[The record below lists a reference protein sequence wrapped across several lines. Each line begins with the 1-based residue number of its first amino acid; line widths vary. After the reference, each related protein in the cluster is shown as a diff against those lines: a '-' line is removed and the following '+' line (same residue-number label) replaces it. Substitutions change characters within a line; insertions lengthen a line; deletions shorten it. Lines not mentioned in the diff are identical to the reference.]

1 MASIANDQG
10 GRRRILFIDPHGN
23 RKTLRLGKIDRKS
36 AEAVARHIEA
46 LVSSKVSGQPIPK
59 ETAAWLSS
67 IGLTLRDKLAATG
80 LIEGGAMQRIPTVQG
95 WIESYIA
102 ERSTVKAATKASWKP
117 VLVNLID
124 FLGKDRL
131 ISQVTPADAD
141 RFREY
146 LMQAGL
152 SPVTV
157 YKRLQVARQFFR
169 AMVRSRLLAENPFAD
184 LKTPNLSN
192 AERMRFI
199 DHETTQRILEACP
212 DMHWRTIVAL
222 ARYGGLRCPSEVLSL
237 RWEAIDWER
246 GRMRVDSPKTE
257 HHHGGAFRIV
267 PLFPELKPFLEMSWE
282 EAPEG
287 SIYVVHER
295 FRQAALKAEI
305 WKSVNLRTTF
315 AKIVRKAGLELWPR
329 LFQNLRSSR
338 ETELTEQFPVHVVS
352 RWLGNTPRV
361 ADKHYLQVTEQHFA
375 EAIEKAAQNPA
386 QLPSEMLG
394 NVLNSV
400 HLGDEKTP
408 VFPRVSEHCDILYK
422 CKSGELGFEP
432 RQADPESAVLPLH
445 HSPINSSDLFS

>member
-1 MASIANDQG
+1 MASIANDAN
-10 GRRRILFIDPHGN
+10 GRRRILFVDAQGDRRTI
-23 RKTLRLGKIDRKS
+23 RLGKIDKRA
-36 AEAVARHIEA
+36 AEAIARHVEA
-46 LVSSKVSGQPIPK
+46 LLSSKMSGQPIGR
-59 ETAAWLSS
+59 ETASWLSS
-67 IGLTLRDKLAATG
+67 IGQTLTDKLAKAG
-80 LIEGGAMQRIPTVQG
+80 LIEAGATQRTPTVQG
-95 WIESYIA
+95 WIEGYIA

-117 VLVNLID
+117 VLVNLLD

-131 ISQVTPADAD
+131 ISQVTPADVD
-141 RFREY
+141 RFKEY
-146 LMQAGL
+146 LMQSGL

-184 LKTPNLSN
+184 LKMPNLSN

-212 DMHWRTIVAL
+212 NMHWRTIVAL
-222 ARYGGLRCPSEVLSL
+222 ARFGGLRCPSEVLSL
-237 RWEAIDWER
+237 KWEAIDWER

-257 HHHGGAFRIV
+257 HHHGGAFRDV
-267 PLFPELKPFLEMSWE
+267 PLFPELKPFLETAWE

-287 SIYVVHER
+287 SVYIVPEK
-295 FRQAALKAEI
+295 FRQASLKAEI
-305 WKSVNLRTTF
+305 WKAVNLRTTF
-315 AKIVRKAGLELWPR
+315 AKIIRKAGLELWPR

-338 ETELTEQFPVHVVS
+338 ETELTERFPVHVVS

-375 EAIEKAAQNPA
+375 EAIGKAAQKTA
-386 QLPSEMLG
+386 QLPSEMLS
-394 NVLNSV
+394 NVVNSV

-408 VFPRVSEHCDILYK
+408 GFPRVSEHCNTLYK
-422 CKSGELGFEP
+422 CKPGELGFEP

-445 HSPINSSDLFS
+445 HSPNGPP